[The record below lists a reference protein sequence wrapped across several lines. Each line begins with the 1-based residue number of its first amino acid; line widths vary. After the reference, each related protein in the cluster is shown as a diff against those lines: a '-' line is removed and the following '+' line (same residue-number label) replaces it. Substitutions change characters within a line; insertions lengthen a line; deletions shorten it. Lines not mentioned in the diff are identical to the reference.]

1 MARLPRLAVAG
12 QTHYVVQTG
21 VHGQPLMLDDTDRTA
36 LLAAL
41 REAAATHQ
49 VAVWGYALLPQALHL
64 VVCPAAPE
72 ALGRMMQT
80 LGRRYVLA
88 FNRRHQ
94 RSGAL
99 WGGRFRA
106 AVVEPGAWLLAAL
119 ARVDRLGQ
127 EAGAWSSA
135 AHHLGQAEGHAR
147 APLLADP
154 RELWTLGNTP
164 FERESAWRERL
175 AQGPDTARDDALA
188 RAVHGTWVAG
198 SPAFA
203 AEMAALAGRPAA
215 PRRPGRPAKR
225 APQADTPSGPS

>member
-12 QTHYVVQTG
+12 QPHYVVQTG
-21 VHGQPLMLDDTDRTA
+21 VHGQPLALDDVDRA
-36 LLAAL
+36 AMLAAL
-41 REAAATHQ
+41 REAAATQQ

-64 VVCPAAPE
+64 VVCPATPE
-72 ALGRMMQT
+72 GLGRMMQT

-127 EAGAWSSA
+127 DSGGWSSA
-135 AHHLGQAEGHAR
+135 PHHLGR
-147 APLLADP
+147 TRDTLLAEP
-154 RELWTLGNTP
+154 REFWSLGNTP
-164 FERESAWRERL
+164 FERESAWRDRL
-175 AQGPDTARDDALA
+175 AEGPDPARDDALA

-198 SPAFA
+198 SAAFA
-203 AEMAALAGRPAA
+203 AEMTALAGRPGT

-225 APQADTPSGPS
+225 VVG

>member
-12 QTHYVVQTG
+12 QPHYVVQTG
-21 VHGQPLMLDDTDRTA
+21 VHGQPLALDDTDRA
-36 LLAAL
+36 AMLAAL
-41 REAAATHQ
+41 REAAATQ
-49 VAVWGYALLPQALHL
+49 RVAVWGYALLPQALHL
-64 VVCPAAPE
+64 VVCPATPE
-72 ALGRMMQT
+72 GLGRMMQT

-127 EAGAWSSA
+127 EGGAWSSA
-135 AHHLGQAEGHAR
+135 PHHLGQAR
-147 APLLADP
+147 DTLLADP
-154 RELWTLGNTP
+154 HEFWSLGNTP
-164 FERESAWRERL
+164 FERESTWRDRL
-175 AQGPDTARDDALA
+175 AAGPDPSRDDALA

-198 SPAFA
+198 STAFA
-203 AEMAALAGRPAA
+203 AEMAALAGRPGS

-225 APQADTPSGPS
+225 RPA